1 MGVGFPYMKRGG
13 RGGQT
18 KMEGVHAWSCSGQ
31 PREAASR
38 YTQMKL
44 PPHRTLVGPL
54 PHQTSDFD
62 TYGPAI
68 EYDSHLGWLIHIAS
82 EWRGGSASQV
92 AGFLSQAVTG
102 SFSQASVG
110 KARC

>member
-1 MGVGFPYMKRGG
+1 
-13 RGGQT
+13 
-18 KMEGVHAWSCSGQ
+18 MELQWAAQRSSLQVYPA
-31 PREAASR
+31 EAA
-38 YTQMKL
+38 
-44 PPHRTLVGPL
+44 PHRTLVGPL